1 MRSNSSGNLGIS
13 AFGLILIASA
23 SLIAQTPSRAR
34 AQETYSKGQNISPA
48 YEGWEQNPDGSFNF
62 LFGYINRNWLEE
74 PDVPVGVDNSFSPGS
89 EDRGQPTHF
98 LPRRNRF
105 VFKVRVPE
113 DWGDKELVWTLT
125 SAGKTE
131 KAYASL
137 RLDYIVDNMIV
148 ASETGALNAGF
159 STPASRANTPPV
171 VMIEGDSV
179 RRATVGQ
186 RITLIATVDDD
197 GLPRVNRST
206 QEPDTSSAPPT
217 LSARQLRPPSRITVA
232 KVNGLHLSWFVYR
245 GQGEV
250 TFDPFQVKVWE
261 DSRAGS
267 NSPWSPLWRAPP
279 VPEDMRWEVGV
290 TFDRP
295 GTYVLRGRADDGG
308 LYGDTQVR
316 FIVAPIS

>member
-1 MRSNSSGNLGIS
+1 MKNNSPRSLGIS
-13 AFGLILIASA
+13 ALSLILIASA
-23 SLIAQTPSRAR
+23 SLIAQTPSRAK
-34 AQETYSKGQNISPA
+34 AQESYSKGQNISPA

-74 PDVPVGVDNSFSPGS
+74 PDIPVGVDNSFSPGS
-89 EDRGQPTHF
+89 EDQGQPTHF

-137 RLDYIVDNMIV
+137 RLDYVVDNMII

-171 VMIEGDSV
+171 VMIQGDSV
-179 RRATVGQ
+179 RSATVGQ
-186 RITLIATVDDD
+186 RVMLVATVDDD

-206 QEPDTSSAPPT
+206 PEPDTSSAPPT
-217 LSARQLRPPSRITVA
+217 LSAQQLRPPSRITVA
-232 KVNGLHLSWFVYR
+232 KVNGLHLSWFVFR
-245 GQGEV
+245 GEGEV
-250 TFDPFQVKVWE
+250 MFDPFQVKVWE
-261 DSRAGS
+261 DSRTGG
-267 NSPWSPLWRAPP
+267 NSPWSPLWSPPP